1 MTEDDDALL
10 TAFAD
15 NALGA
20 EERGRLQARLADEA
34 GLRAR
39 LVQIVSGGRPF
50 APALD
55 ALLDEAPMARLRAS
69 LAALPA
75 DRPQK
80 AMKPWIAAVAAAAA
94 AVFFI
99 GGFAAGRFA
108 PLGTPTQEAGESR
121 DDWRHAVAAYMALY
135 TADTLSHAPGDA
147 ASQAAELTALGERL
161 GLSLTP
167 DNVAVAGLPF
177 KRTELLSYDK
187 APLGQLAYLDPE
199 AGPVLFCI
207 IADARPDAPVS
218 NAAVDGFATSSW
230 AKGGRGFM
238 VIGRLPAARAAA
250 IAGHLRQQL

>member
-1 MTEDDDALL
+1 MNDDDDALL

-15 NALGA
+15 NELGVD
-20 EERGRLQARLADEA
+20 ERGRLEARLAADA
-34 GLRAR
+34 GLRVR
-39 LVQIVSGGRPF
+39 LDEIEAGGRLF
-50 APALD
+50 APAFD
-55 ALLDEAPMARLRAS
+55 ALLDEAPMDRLRAS

-75 DRPQK
+75 DRRQM
-80 AMKPWIAAVAAAAA
+80 AIKPWLAALAAAMA

-108 PLGTPTQEAGESR
+108 PTGTPTQEASESR
-121 DDWRHAVAAYMALY
+121 DDWHHAVAAYMALY
-135 TADTLSHAPGDA
+135 TADTLRHAPGDA
-147 ASQAAELTALGERL
+147 ASQAAGLTALGERL

-167 DNVAVAGLPF
+167 ENVAVAGLPF

-250 IAGHLRQQL
+250 IAGQLREQL